1 MAPQLFADDLA
12 PGFRFAGEAKT
23 LSAEMFA
30 AFAALTGDKHPIHYD
45 ASYAA
50 KTKFGRPIAHG
61 LLLAALTALGATG
74 LSEQLEDSMIAMLD
88 EHMEFLRPVF
98 VGDVVLPEFEVV
110 AVESKGDGRSARVEI
125 AVGLSN
131 QAGERVIAG
140 RHAYLLRC
148 RPRVG

>member
-23 LSAEMFA
+23 LSTEMFA
-30 AFAALTGDKHPIHYD
+30 TFAALTGDKHPIHYD

-50 KTKFGRPIAHG
+50 KTKFARPIAHG
-61 LLLAALTALGATG
+61 LLLAALTALGATR
-74 LSEQLEDSMIAMLD
+74 LSEQLEDCMIAMLD
-88 EHMEFLRPVF
+88 ERMEFLRPVF
-98 VGDVVLPEFEVV
+98 VGDVVLPDFEVV
-110 AVESKGDGRSARVEI
+110 AVEPKGDGRSSRVEI
-125 AVGLSN
+125 AVSLSN

-148 RPRVG
+148 RPRA